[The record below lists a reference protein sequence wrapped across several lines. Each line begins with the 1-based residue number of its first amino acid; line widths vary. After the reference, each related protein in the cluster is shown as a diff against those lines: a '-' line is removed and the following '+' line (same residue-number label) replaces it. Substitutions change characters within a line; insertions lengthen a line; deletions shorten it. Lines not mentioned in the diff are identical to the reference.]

1 MKLYVKGGQK
11 LLVPGCGNSDLSEKL
26 VTKLGLQNLTV
37 ESIDYEEG
45 VVKKMEESKPKD
57 LPLTYRFGDVTNLKG

>member
-1 MKLYVKGGQK
+1 M
-11 LLVPGCGNSDLSEKL
+11 PGCGNSDLSEKL
-26 VTKLGLQNLTV
+26 ITKLGLENLTV

-57 LPLTYRFGDVTNLKG
+57 LALAYKFGDVTNLKG